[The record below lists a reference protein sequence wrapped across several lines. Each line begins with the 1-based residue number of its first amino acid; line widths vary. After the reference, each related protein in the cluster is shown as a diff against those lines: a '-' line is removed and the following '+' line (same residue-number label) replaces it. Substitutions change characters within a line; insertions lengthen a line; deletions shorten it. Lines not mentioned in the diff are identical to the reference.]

1 MNYTEQ
7 IPNFGE
13 LMTVKEFIN
22 SCKEGW
28 FIDYDG
34 HGHPVKDNKMDDS
47 ICIYPSQL
55 VLIPKDATHI
65 IWFNR

>member
-1 MNYTEQ
+1 MNYTEK
-7 IPNFGE
+7 IPNYGE

-34 HGHPVKDNKMDDS
+34 LGHPVKDNKMDGS
-47 ICIYPSQL
+47 ICIVS
-55 VLIPKDATHI
+55 
-65 IWFNR
+65 